1 MNRQHAFRAPV
12 AAPALVLSTDPANP
26 SATEYGVGALIGAS
40 VAASTAITGAT
51 ETETNFSTTATLP
64 ANAAQAGTVLHI
76 VAMGKYTATTGAE
89 THDLKLKIGSTAIA
103 TISSIN
109 PANDDYFVFDVW
121 VTVRTAGGSGTM
133 VAVGSAMGAGASGT
147 GTSVN
152 VALDSTALDT
162 TAAQTI
168 AVAIDRQAS
177 ATDGDSARL
186 DILTVTAFNLAPLV

>member
-1 MNRQHAFRAPV
+1 MPHAFRTTV
-12 AAPALVLSTDPANP
+12 AAPAFSLTTDPANP
-26 SATEYGVGALIGAS
+26 AATSYGLGALVGAS

-51 ETETNFSTTATLP
+51 ETETNFSTTVSVP
-64 ANAAQAGTVLHI
+64 ANALQAGSVLHI

-89 THDLKLKIGSTAIA
+89 THDLKLKIGSTAIV
-103 TISSIN
+103 TISGIN
-109 PANDDYFVFDVW
+109 PANDDYFAFDVW

-133 VAVGSAMGAGASGT
+133 VAVGSAVGAALAGT
-147 GTSVN
+147 TAQAT
-152 VALDSTALDT
+152 VALDSTTIDT

-186 DILTVTAFNLAPLV
+186 DVLTVTGFNLAALA

>member
-1 MNRQHAFRAPV
+1 MPQTAFRSTL
-12 AAPALVLSTDPANP
+12 AAPGFVLAVDPANP
-26 SATEYGVGALIGAS
+26 SGTQYGIGAIIGAS

-51 ETETNFSTTATLP
+51 ETETNFSTTVTIP
-64 ANAAQAGTVLHI
+64 ANALQAGSVLHI

-89 THDLKLKIGSTAIA
+89 THDLKLKIGSTAIV
-103 TISSIN
+103 TLSTIN
-109 PANDDYFVFDVW
+109 PANDDYFRFDVW

-133 VAVGSAMGAGASGT
+133 VAVGQAMGAGASGT

-152 VALDSTALDT
+152 VALDSTAIDT
-162 TAAQTI
+162 TAAQTV

-186 DILTVTAFNLAPLV
+186 DMLTVVGFNLASLV